1 MDLKALIKDPKS
13 YLVGVVLIF
22 VGEKVGEYVIKG
34 TEADMSQFVKE
45 RVIEE
50 LGKEENIKKLMEN
63 PEYFRM
69 MLNSP
74 EVKEYTSNVGME
86 LRDGIIEDIT
96 KEDSTKINQNAF
108 LGKELGIRDEAVT
121 PLLLEVLRD
130 YLATKE
136 GKKEDIRPRRNP
148 TTLEF

>member
-121 PLLLEVLRD
+121 PLLLELLRD
-130 YLATKE
+130 YKE
-136 GKKEDIRPRRNP
+136 GKLATKEDIRPRRNP

>member
-74 EVKEYTSNVGME
+74 QVKEYTANVGME

-121 PLLLEVLRD
+121 PLLLELLRD
-130 YLATKE
+130 YKE
-136 GKKEDIRPRRNP
+136 GKLATKEDIRPRRNP

>member
-22 VGEKVGEYVIKG
+22 AGEKIGEYVIKG
-34 TEADMSQFVKE
+34 TEADMSAFVQE

-50 LGKEENIKKLMEN
+50 LGKEENIKKLMQN

-74 EVKEYTSNVGME
+74 QVKEYTSNVGME

-121 PLLLEVLRD
+121 PLLLELLKD
-130 YLATKE
+130 YKE
-136 GKKEDIRPRRNP
+136 GKLATKEDIRPRRNP
-148 TTLEF
+148 TTLEL

>member
-22 VGEKVGEYVIKG
+22 AGEKIGEYVIKG
-34 TEADMSQFVKE
+34 TEADMSAFVQE

-50 LGKEENIKKLMEN
+50 LGKEENIKKLMQN

-74 EVKEYTSNVGME
+74 QVKEYTSNVGME
-86 LRDGIIEDIT
+86 LRDGIIDDIT

-121 PLLLEVLRD
+121 PLLLELLKD
-130 YLATKE
+130 YKE
-136 GKKEDIRPRRNP
+136 GKIATKEDIRPRRNP
-148 TTLEF
+148 TTLEL

>member
-22 VGEKVGEYVIKG
+22 AGEKIGEYVIKG
-34 TEADMSQFVKE
+34 TEADMSAFVQE

-63 PEYFRM
+63 PEYLRM
-69 MLNSP
+69 MLSSP
-74 EVKEYTSNVGME
+74 EVKEYTESVGME

-121 PLLLEVLRD
+121 PLLLELLKD
-130 YLATKE
+130 YKE
-136 GKKEDIRPRRNP
+136 GKLATKEDIRPRRNP
-148 TTLEF
+148 TTLEL

>member
-22 VGEKVGEYVIKG
+22 AGEKIGEYVIKG
-34 TEADMSQFVKE
+34 TEADMSAFVQE

-50 LGKEENIKKLMEN
+50 LGKEENIKKLMQN

-69 MLNSP
+69 MLNSSQ
-74 EVKEYTSNVGME
+74 VKEYTSNVGME

-121 PLLLEVLRD
+121 PLLLELLKD
-130 YLATKE
+130 YKE
-136 GKKEDIRPRRNP
+136 GKIATKEDIRPRRNP
-148 TTLEF
+148 TTLEL

>member
-22 VGEKVGEYVIKG
+22 AGEKIGEYVIKG
-34 TEADMSQFVKE
+34 TEADMSAFVQE

-50 LGKEENIKKLMEN
+50 LGKEENIKKLMQN

-74 EVKEYTSNVGME
+74 QVKEYTSNVGME

-121 PLLLEVLRD
+121 PLLLELLKD
-130 YLATKE
+130 YKE
-136 GKKEDIRPRRNP
+136 GKIATKEDIRPRRNP
-148 TTLEF
+148 TTLEL

>member
-74 EVKEYTSNVGME
+74 QVKEYTANVGME